1 MKKTMILLAFI
12 LAGCSSPEAQTIQSI
27 NALSFP
33 ARTSEQP
40 VSVTAKIS
48 SGDLENQYSSNQL
61 IILRLRAEIKAAR
74 TDKIRTDEVFDT
86 HTDVAQAFNALSRLE
101 QFEALN
107 TVYYSEK
114 DIKGMDEIHQKL
126 SPLI

>member
-1 MKKTMILLAFI
+1 MKKTIILLAVI
-12 LAGCSSPEAQTIQSI
+12 LTGCSSHETQTIQSI
-27 NALSFP
+27 NALSYP
-33 ARTSEQP
+33 VRTTEQP
-40 VSVTAKIS
+40 ANVTAKIS

-114 DIKGMDEIHQKL
+114 DIKGMNEIHQKL
-126 SPLI
+126 SPLT

>member
-1 MKKTMILLAFI
+1 MKKTIILLAVI
-12 LAGCSSPEAQTIQSI
+12 LTGCSSHEAQTIQSI
-27 NALSFP
+27 NALSYP
-33 ARTSEQP
+33 VRTTEQP
-40 VSVTAKIS
+40 ANVTAKIS
-48 SGDLENQYSSNQL
+48 SGDLENLYSSNEL
-61 IILRLRAEIKAAR
+61 LILRLRSEIKAAR

-86 HTDVAQAFNALSRLE
+86 HTDVAKAFDALSRLE

-114 DIKGMDEIHQKL
+114 DMKGMGEIHQKL